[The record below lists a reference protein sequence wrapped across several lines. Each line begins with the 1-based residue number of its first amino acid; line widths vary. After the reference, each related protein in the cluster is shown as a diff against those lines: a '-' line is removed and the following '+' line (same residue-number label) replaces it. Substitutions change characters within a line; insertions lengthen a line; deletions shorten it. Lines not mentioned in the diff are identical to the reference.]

1 MSKTSNNSQ
10 SISNQ
15 DDDILPEYDFSQGV
29 RGRHRHRKMGLDLP
43 GVQFLTNAQ
52 GQKTAVLIN
61 LQIHSELWQQVL
73 SQSSDNS
80 DFQFLIDTHNHSV
93 FLDFKEHL
101 KLWQTVYDRLIA
113 QQPDYNGDR
122 AAES

>member
-1 MSKTSNNSQ
+1 MSKTSNSQ

-15 DDDILPEYDFSQGV
+15 DDDMLPEYDFSQGV
-29 RGRHRHRKMGLDLP
+29 RGRHQHRKMGLDLP

-52 GQKTAVLIN
+52 GQRTAVLLN
-61 LQIHSELWQQVL
+61 LQIHGELWQQAL
-73 SQSSDNS
+73 SQYSDNP
-80 DFQFLIDTHNHSV
+80 DFQFLIDTHNHAV

-113 QQPDYNGDR
+113 QQPGYDSDR
-122 AAES
+122 TRES